1 MILVY
6 QIVSRLRRL
15 NGIPRE
21 MITFR
26 LANNLSFLLSFIP
39 FHSISFHSIQFHS
52 IPFHT
57 ISLHSNGFPFHCLRF
72 HSITFHSIWFH
83 SIVISLHAVPGFWAP
98 GIPGSDVSKIPTC
111 WLPDLEP
118 PIGLGGMREA
128 ETIMNMFTQGG
139 SCVYGFWCPY

>member
-6 QIVSRLRRL
+6 QIISRLRRL

-21 MITFR
+21 MNTFR

-39 FHSISFHSIQFHS
+39 FHSIPFHSIPFHS

-72 HSITFHSIWFH
+72 HSIPFDLVPFHCHFTPRCSGVLGSRNSGVGCFQDTD
-83 SIVISLHAVPGFWAP
+83 VPVSRPRASNRPRRDARSVNNPRGFPNPNA
-98 GIPGSDVSKIPTC
+98 C
-111 WLPDLEP
+111 
-118 PIGLGGMREA
+118 
-128 ETIMNMFTQGG
+128 
-139 SCVYGFWCPY
+139 

>member
-6 QIVSRLRRL
+6 QIISRLRRL

-21 MITFR
+21 MNTFR

-39 FHSISFHSIQFHS
+39 FHFIPFQS

-57 ISLHSNGFPFHCLRF
+57 VSLHSNGFPFHCLRF

-98 GIPGSDVSKIPTC
+98 GIPGSDASEIPTC

-128 ETIMNMFTQGG
+128 ETISSVTAEKCF
-139 SCVYGFWCPY
+139 P